1 MAVKPTA
8 GTHAGEGVDSAEL
21 ARQIAELRADLAA
34 LTESLGD
41 LAQGKASGLLDQL
54 HARMAELGG
63 TAEAAMKDKLAG
75 AEATLDHMSD
85 YARQKPL
92 HALAMAAGAGMVF
105 GLLFGRR

>member
-8 GTHAGEGVDSAEL
+8 GPLAGQGVDGAEL

-34 LTESLGD
+34 LTASLGD
-41 LAQGKASGLLDQL
+41 LAQGKAGGLPDQL
-54 HARMAELGG
+54 QARLAELGG
-63 TAEAAMKDKLAG
+63 NVEAAMKGRMAG
-75 AEATLDHMSD
+75 AEATLEHMSD

-92 HALAMAAGAGMVF
+92 HALAVAAGAGMVF

>member
-75 AEATLDHMSD
+75 GVTEPGSSCPPATSRSSSRSNA
-85 YARQKPL
+85 AR
-92 HALAMAAGAGMVF
+92 
-105 GLLFGRR
+105 